1 MKEMIHNKL
10 IIIKEEIEKLKMIYD
25 YKISM
30 LQQNILIE
38 ANGIKDIKRIKRL
51 IVQLIKDK
59 NEFTTKLFNL
69 LLTEIN

>member
-1 MKEMIHNKL
+1 M
-10 IIIKEEIEKLKMIYD
+10 KEEIEKLKMIYD